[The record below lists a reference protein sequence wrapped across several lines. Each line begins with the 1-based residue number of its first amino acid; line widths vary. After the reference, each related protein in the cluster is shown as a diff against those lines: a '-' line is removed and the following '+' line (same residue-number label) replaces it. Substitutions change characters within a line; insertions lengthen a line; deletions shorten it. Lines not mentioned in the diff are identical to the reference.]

1 MSALVA
7 LQSTILTK
15 LHLAHIAFLR
25 FLVRVNTHVG
35 FQMMRFTKTLLAHI
49 TFIRLLVRVRTHVY
63 GQLGWI
69 SKHLLAN
76 IALVLLGFLSLHSFS
91 RRRHF
96 FSQLLLLEDF
106 KNDFILVRNLQ
117 TQHLW
122 FFFLFLQ
129 NRPRIFRSFRMWIF
143 PSSSHYYF

>member
-49 TFIRLLVRVRTHVY
+49 AFIRLLVRVNTHMLFQITGLSKRFSHTSHSY
-63 GQLGWI
+63 G
-69 SKHLLAN
+69 
-76 IALVLLGFLSLHSFS
+76 FSF
-91 RRRHF
+91 
-96 FSQLLLLEDF
+96 
-106 KNDFILVRNLQ
+106 V
-117 TQHLW
+117 
-122 FFFLFLQ
+122 
-129 NRPRIFRSFRMWIF
+129 
-143 PSSSHYYF
+143 

>member
-25 FLVRVNTHVG
+25 FLRVNTRVD
-35 FQMMRFTKTLLAHI
+35 FQSIRMTKTLLAHI

-76 IALVLLGFLSLHSFS
+76 IALVLLRSLSLFC
-91 RRRHF
+91 F
-96 FSQLLLLEDF
+96 
-106 KNDFILVRNLQ
+106 
-117 TQHLW
+117 
-122 FFFLFLQ
+122 
-129 NRPRIFRSFRMWIF
+129 
-143 PSSSHYYF
+143 